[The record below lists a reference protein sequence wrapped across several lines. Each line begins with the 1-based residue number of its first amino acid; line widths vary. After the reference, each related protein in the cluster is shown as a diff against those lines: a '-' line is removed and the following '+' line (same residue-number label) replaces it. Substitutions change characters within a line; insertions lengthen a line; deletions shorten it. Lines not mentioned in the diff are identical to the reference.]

1 MTPGNTSNQAPPPP
15 GPRALGVGLILSL
28 ILYLGS
34 VLVASWIQTDFGRV
48 EVTNV
53 SYTNYNGI
61 IIRAKLFRP
70 RTAVPENPSPGIVY
84 AHGYQ
89 NNRETSDAYCIEL
102 GRRGFVVLEI
112 DAIGRGNSGLPNNPK
127 EPSFDKTYG
136 VLSSLQHLKTLPFV
150 SQESLG
156 LMGHSLGAEWSYT
169 VALKSPEV
177 KGLVISGFAYGPE
190 ATAINPKNMLMIMG
204 KWDEYRKRMTGTGD
218 LEKEWM
224 ATSRTQKV
232 IPSPNPRLNTQYGHF
247 AEGTARK
254 VFIPRLTHVQESHSR
269 AAIAEA
275 VDWMKMALNPS
286 PKYQI
291 EKDHQ
296 IWPVKEWATL
306 TAMLS
311 CFASLLFLGALLLWL
326 KFFEGL
332 RGSPSQTYWSSG
344 RSYLKIAG
352 LNGILLFLYLPLIFV
367 LFGLHVYVVRIDKFF
382 PLMLVNGTVW
392 WFFWINIIGFFI
404 FRSWF
409 RRRSLEDGLTLEA
422 LGISFHE
429 EGFFLEGRGIIKTAL
444 LALILFL
451 YAYLSEHLLE
461 QWFIVDFRFWFPF
474 ASDLTLSRAKLFP
487 LYFPLILVGF
497 LGTAILLHGQLRRP
511 SRKSWMGTFA
521 SWSFFNS
528 LALVTPLILLLVIQ
542 YGPLLTTGTIPFVGP
557 GGMFVT
563 FMINLFHIV
572 AVLLI
577 TIPISTWFFQLTGKI
592 YLGALVNAALVT
604 WMFVSSQVIAP
615 LPI

>member
-1 MTPGNTSNQAPPPP
+1 MMRPPEAPPVPPAP
-15 GPRALGVGLILSL
+15 GPLALGICLLLSL

-53 SYTNYNGI
+53 AYPNYNGI
-61 IIRAKLFRP
+61 LIRAKLFRP
-70 RTAVPENPSPGIVY
+70 RMAVPKNPSPGIVY

-127 EPSFDKTYG
+127 DPGFDKTYG
-136 VLSSLQHLKTLPFV
+136 VFSSLQYLKTLPFV

-156 LMGHSLGAEWSYT
+156 LMGHSLGAEWAYA

-190 ATAINPKNMLMIMG
+190 ATAANPKNMLMIMG
-204 KWDEYRKRMTGTGD
+204 KWDEYRKRMTGTQD

-224 ATSRTQKV
+224 ATSRTQRV
-232 IPSPNPRLNTQYGHF
+232 IPFPNPRLNERYGHF
-247 AEGTARK
+247 ADGTARK
-254 VFIPRLTHVQESHSR
+254 VFMPPLTHVQESHNR
-269 AAIAEA
+269 APIAEA

-296 IWPVKEWATL
+296 IWPIKEWATL

-311 CFASLLFLGALLLWL
+311 CFASLLFLGALLLRL

-332 RGSPSQTYWSSG
+332 RGSPGPAYWSAG

-352 LNGILLFLYLPLIFV
+352 LNGILMFLYLPLIFV
-367 LFGLHVYVVRIDKFF
+367 LFGLHVYVVRIDKLF
-382 PLMLVNGTVW
+382 PLMMVNGTVW

-409 RRRSLEDGLTLEA
+409 RKRSLQEGVTLED
-422 LGISFHE
+422 LGISFHQR
-429 EGFFLEGRGIIKTAL
+429 GLVWEGRLITKTIL
-444 LALILFL
+444 LALILIL
-451 YAYLSEHLLE
+451 YAYFSEYLLE

-474 ASDLTLSRAKLFP
+474 ASDLTLGRTKILP
-487 LYFPLILVGF
+487 LYFPFILAGF

-511 SRKSWMGTFA
+511 WGNSWIRTFV

-542 YGPLLTTGTIPFVGP
+542 YGPLLISGAIPFVGP

-563 FMINLFHIV
+563 FMINLFHVV

-592 YLGALVNAALVT
+592 YLGAVVNAALVT